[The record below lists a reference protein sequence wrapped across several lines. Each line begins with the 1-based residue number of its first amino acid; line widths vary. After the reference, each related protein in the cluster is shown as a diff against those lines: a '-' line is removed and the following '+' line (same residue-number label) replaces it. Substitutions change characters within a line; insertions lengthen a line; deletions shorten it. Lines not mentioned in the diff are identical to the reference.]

1 MAMSMK
7 ESIADMGAKAMNA
20 GHRAILRLSRGR
32 VLSQAFGMPT
42 LELHVT
48 GRKSGQRRS
57 VMLTSPVHDSE
68 RIVLVASK
76 GGDDRDPEWYR
87 NLVADPQVEITLG
100 GVTKPYIAQTAT
112 AEQKSVLW
120 PEIVKAYR
128 GYGSYQRRT
137 VRDIPVVICTPS
149 EH

>member
-1 MAMSMK
+1 MGVK
-7 ESIADMGAKAMNA
+7 ESIADAGAKAMNA
-20 GHRAILRLSRGR
+20 GHRAILKLSRGR
-32 VLSQAFGMPT
+32 VLSRAFGMPT

-48 GRKSGQRRS
+48 GRSSGRRRS

-87 NLVADPQVEITLG
+87 NLVADPHVEITLD
-100 GVTKPYIAQTAT
+100 GVTKPYLAHTAT
-112 AEQKSVLW
+112 AEQKSELW
-120 PEIVKAYR
+120 PEIVRAYK

-137 VRDIPVVICTPS
+137 ARDIPVVICTLS
-149 EH
+149 DH